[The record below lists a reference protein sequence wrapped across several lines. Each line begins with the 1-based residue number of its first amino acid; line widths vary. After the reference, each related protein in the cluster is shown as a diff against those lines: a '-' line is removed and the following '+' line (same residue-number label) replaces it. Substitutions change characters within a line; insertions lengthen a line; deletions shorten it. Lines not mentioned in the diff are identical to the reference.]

1 MIKNNL
7 KRNHLLLFFISRE
20 QRQLKGRTLIGEFA
34 VFKLLVAL
42 LRTKLYTHD
51 IKFLHSTCI
60 FLVTGILICKMLLFV
75 KCKSPSIRFVFYLSY
90 QTITVISE
98 MLFFLKAVTE
108 IKQKTHL
115 NIDGSF
121 QFLHSQT
128 LPRKQFQQK
137 QTFLLLDFDTLK
149 NF

>member
-75 KCKSPSIRFVFYLSY
+75 KWKSPSIRFVFYLSY
-90 QTITVISE
+90 QTITIISE
-98 MLFFLKAVTE
+98 MFFFFLNQSRWLGRKLISQLMEVF
-108 IKQKTHL
+108 
-115 NIDGSF
+115 SF
-121 QFLHSQT
+121 YMEKHFRENSFNKSKL
-128 LPRKQFQQK
+128 FY
-137 QTFLLLDFDTLK
+137 F
-149 NF
+149 